1 MNYEFSGA
9 IFGLKNNNLCGPRR
23 QIGLHW
29 VGLMIVVCPSEG
41 SLKKDSK
48 SFFDQLTA
56 YG

>member
-41 SLKKDSK
+41 GLKKDSK